1 MLTVL
6 IVDDEPAARSRML
19 ELLSGDRE
27 IAVVGEVA
35 LSNQSCELIFRRR
48 LATWEESLPQ
58 ELFPRLG
65 RS

>member
-19 ELLSGDRE
+19 ELLSGDRH
-27 IAVVGEVA
+27 IAVVGEVG
-35 LSNQSCELIFRRR
+35 LSNQSCELISHLR
-48 LATWEESLPQ
+48 LMTWEELLPR
-58 ELFPRLG
+58 EIFPRLG